1 MFIHEI
7 GIRYGRS
14 KMDVTFKVNQLFKKE
29 EEEKK
34 SSWRVRSP
42 SVGWFTYGCVCVSV
56 RIGTLFKCHT
66 KKSGK
71 SDTKRCGGIKPQTGS
86 SARRVL
92 LYFFFPCGMPFCHI
106 LKYIL

>member
-1 MFIHEI
+1 
-7 GIRYGRS
+7 
-14 KMDVTFKVNQLFKKE
+14 MDVTFKVNQLFKKE
-29 EEEKK
+29 EEEEVELAGAQ
-34 SSWRVRSP
+34 SVRRF
-42 SVGWFTYGCVCVSV
+42 VYGCVCVCVCASV

-92 LYFFFPCGMPFCHI
+92 LYFFFSCVECRFVI
-106 LKYIL
+106 F